1 MQQNLFSYYLWLCP
15 VRGCVVSGEDRRGGG
30 TLQSQ
35 KEEVCGMEEKR
46 RKWWVGTQPIS
57 IFADLFIL

>member
-1 MQQNLFSYYLWLCP
+1 
-15 VRGCVVSGEDRRGGG
+15 VVSGEDRRGGG